1 MYYVQASDGVQLA
14 VYDYNPEGENIVF
27 LIHGWPLS
35 NKIYEYQLN
44 PLLEK
49 GYRVVTMDLRGFGES
64 DVPACN
70 YSYDQMA
77 DDIYRVAQV
86 CKLDCFA
93 LVGFSMGGAIALRYM
108 NKFQGY
114 GVKKLFLLSAA
125 APKWTR
131 GQGYP
136 YGLTC
141 EYVNSLIRQ
150 ATIDRA
156 QLAYEFSHK
165 QLFAYP
171 KSNVIVNWFGDIALS
186 ASGIGTIQTAIS
198 LRDEDGSK
206 DLKSVC
212 VPTVIIHGAKD
223 RIVSK
228 ELIMLQHK
236 GIANSVLYTLEN
248 SAHAVMYDE
257 LERFNNIFLK
267 ELDYRKN
274 S

>member
-1 MYYVQASDGVQLA
+1 MYYVQASDGVHLA
-14 VYDYNPEGENIVF
+14 VYDYTSKGEDIVF

-35 NKIYEYQLN
+35 SKIYEYQLN
-44 PLLEK
+44 PLIEK

-64 DVPACN
+64 DVPACG

-77 DDIYRVAQV
+77 DDIYQVAQA
-86 CKLDCFA
+86 CKLDCFV
-93 LVGFSMGGAIALRYM
+93 LVGFSMGGAVALRYM

-125 APKWTR
+125 APMWTKR
-131 GQGYP
+131 QGYP

-141 EYVNSLIRQ
+141 DYVNSLIRQ
-150 ATIDRA
+150 AAVDRA

-165 QLFAYP
+165 YLFACP
-171 KSNVIVNWFGDIALS
+171 KSNTIINWFGDIALS

-198 LRDEDGSK
+198 LRDEDGRK

-212 VPTVIIHGAKD
+212 VPTVIIYGKKD
-223 RIVSK
+223 AVVTK
-228 ELIMLQHK
+228 ELIMLQHREIK
-236 GIANSVLYTLEN
+236 GSVLYTLEN
-248 SAHAVMYDE
+248 SAHGIMYDE

-267 ELDYRKN
+267 ELACLKK
-274 S
+274 